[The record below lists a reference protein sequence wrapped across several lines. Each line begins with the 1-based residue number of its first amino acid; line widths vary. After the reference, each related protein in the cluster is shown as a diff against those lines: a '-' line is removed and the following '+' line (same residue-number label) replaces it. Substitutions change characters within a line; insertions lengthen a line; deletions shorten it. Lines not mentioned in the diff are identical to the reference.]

1 MAGRILSGSASD
13 GFIAYFARVGE
24 IGVESSSRCRSS
36 SDRDLSLPITSGGR
50 GCLGGGFTSKADFA
64 AGGPGFVNAC
74 EDSGSRS

>member
-36 SDRDLSLPITSGGR
+36 TDRDLSLLITSGGR
-50 GCLGGGFTSKADFA
+50 GCLGGGITFKADLA